1 METNE
6 KQAVYRLGQLDM
18 REAAVQMLLDL
29 AGGTQGDVCTTLI
42 DAAQRVHDLALCETT
57 GGVANGIS

>member
-29 AGGTQGDVCTTLI
+29 ADGTQDIVCATLI
-42 DAAQRVHDLALCETT
+42 DASQRVHDLALCETT
-57 GGVANGIS
+57 GDVTNGSS